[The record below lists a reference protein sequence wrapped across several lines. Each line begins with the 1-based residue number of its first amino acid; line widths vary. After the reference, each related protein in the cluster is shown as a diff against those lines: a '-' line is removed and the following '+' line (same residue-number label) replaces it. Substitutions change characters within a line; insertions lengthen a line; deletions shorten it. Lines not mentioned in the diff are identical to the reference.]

1 LPILEPR
8 APDSPGGPDSPGE
21 SGAPAVDAA
30 ALRNAAYRHLARR
43 EHSAWELRRKL
54 QTAAAL
60 SAAGRGKRKRNPDN
74 PGGNCSNYNWS
85 APAPVAK
92 APAPAELSETLD
104 RLLAELAAA
113 GAQSDQRFAEHL
125 GRWRF
130 QSGRGPAK
138 LRHELAE
145 HRIAPELIEQ
155 VMAEYQPQWR
165 DAAARVRA
173 RKFGDAP
180 PPDYKTWAKQARFLQ
195 QRGFTAE
202 YIEPFGG

>member
-1 LPILEPR
+1 MPILEPR

-21 SGAPAVDAA
+21 SGSPAVDAA

-54 QTAAAL
+54 QTAAAAA
-60 SAAGRGKRKRNPDN
+60 AAGRGKRKRNPGN
-74 PGGNCSNYNWS
+74 PGGNCNWS
-85 APAPVAK
+85 ASAPVAK
-92 APAPAELSETLD
+92 APHPAELSETLD

-165 DAAARVRA
+165 DAAARVRR

-202 YIEPFGG
+202 YIEPFGN